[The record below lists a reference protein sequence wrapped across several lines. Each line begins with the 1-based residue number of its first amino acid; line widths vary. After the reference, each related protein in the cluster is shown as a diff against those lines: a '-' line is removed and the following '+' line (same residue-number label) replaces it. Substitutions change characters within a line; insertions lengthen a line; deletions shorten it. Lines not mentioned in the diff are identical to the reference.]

1 MKLQLKNASGASE
14 IQLSDAAF
22 GRAYN
27 EALVH
32 QVVTAYMAGGRAGTK
47 RQKSRAE
54 VRGGGKKPWSQK
66 GTGQARAGSIRSPI
80 WVGGGRAFA
89 ARPRDFSQKVN
100 RKMYRAA
107 MQSMV
112 SELIRQDRLVAVE
125 SLELSAPRT
134 KLLLGK
140 LKELGTAQAGT
151 ARALILV
158 EAFEEKLF
166 LAARNLP
173 HVEVM
178 PVGSLDPVSLVKHQ
192 TVIATVGALRM
203 LEQRLGGADL
213 IRNA

>member
-1 MKLQLKNASGASE
+1 MKVQLKNASPASE

-32 QVVTAYMAGGRAGTK
+32 QVVTAYMAAGRAGTK
-47 RQKSRAE
+47 AQKTRAE

-80 WVGGGRAFA
+80 WVGGGKTFA

-112 SELIRQDRLVAVE
+112 SELLRTERLVAVE
-125 SLELSAPRT
+125 SIELTAPKT
-134 KLLLGK
+134 KLLIAK
-140 LKELGTAQAGT
+140 LAELGLT
-151 ARALILV
+151 RALILV
-158 EAFEEKLF
+158 EAYEEKLF
-166 LAARNLP
+166 LAARNIP
-173 HVEVM
+173 YVDVV
-178 PVGSLDPVSLVKHQ
+178 PVGSLDPLSLIKHDQ
-192 TVIATVGALRM
+192 VIATVGALKL
-203 LEQRLGGADL
+203 LEQRLGGAHE
-213 IRNA
+213 

>member
-1 MKLQLKNASGASE
+1 MKLQLKNAASE
-14 IQLSDAAF
+14 IQLSDAAC

-32 QVVTAYMAGGRAGTK
+32 QVVTAYMAGARAGTK

-54 VRGGGKKPWSQK
+54 VSGGGRKPWSQK
-66 GTGQARAGSIRSPI
+66 GTGQARVGSIRSPL

-112 SELIRQDRLVAVE
+112 SELIRQDRLLAVE
-125 SLELSAPRT
+125 NLEVSAPRT
-134 KLLLGK
+134 KLLTAK
-140 LKELGTAQAGT
+140 LAELGAS
-151 ARALILV
+151 RALILV
-158 EAFEEKLF
+158 EAYEEKLF
-166 LAARNLP
+166 LAARNIP

-178 PVGSLDPVSLVKHQ
+178 PVASLDPLSLIKHDK
-192 TVIATVGALRM
+192 VIATVGALRL
-203 LEQRLGGADL
+203 LEQRLGGAHE
-213 IRNA
+213 

>member
-1 MKLQLKNASGASE
+1 MKLELRNAKPAGE
-14 IQLSDAAF
+14 IQLSDESF

-32 QVVTAYMAGGRAGTK
+32 QVVTAYMAAGRSGTK
-47 RQKSRAE
+47 AQKTRAE

-66 GTGQARAGSIRSPI
+66 GTGQARSGSIRSPI
-80 WVGGGRAFA
+80 WVGGGRTFA
-89 ARPRDFSQKVN
+89 AKPRDFSQKVN

-112 SELIRQDRLVAVE
+112 SELVRQDRLVAVQ
-125 SLELSAPRT
+125 SIDLAAPKT
-134 KLLLGK
+134 KMLVGK
-140 LKELGTAQAGT
+140 LAELGLT
-151 ARALILV
+151 RALILV

-178 PVGSLDPVSLVKHQ
+178 AVSALDPLSLIKHDKI
-192 TVIATVGALRM
+192 IATVGALKL
-203 LEQRLGGADL
+203 LEQRLGQSA
-213 IRNA
+213 

>member
-1 MKLQLKNASGASE
+1 MKLQLKNAASE

-54 VRGGGKKPWSQK
+54 VSGGGKKPHAQK
-66 GTGQARAGSIRSPI
+66 GTGSARAGSIRSPL

-89 ARPRDFSQKVN
+89 ARPRDYTQKVN

-112 SELIRQDRLVAVE
+112 SELIRQDRLLVVE
-125 SLELSAPRT
+125 NLEVSAPRT
-134 KLLLGK
+134 KLLTAK
-140 LKELGTAQAGT
+140 LAELGAS
-151 ARALILV
+151 RSLILV

-166 LAARNLP
+166 LAARNIP

-178 PVGSLDPVSLVKHQ
+178 PVASLDPLSLIKHDK
-192 TVIATVGALRM
+192 VIATVGALRL
-203 LEQRLGGADL
+203 LEQRLESKNG
-213 IRNA
+213 

>member
-1 MKLQLKNASGASE
+1 MKLQLKNGAAASE

-66 GTGQARAGSIRSPI
+66 GTGQARAGSIRSPL

-89 ARPRDFSQKVN
+89 ARPRDYSQKVN

-125 SLELSAPRT
+125 SLEISSPRT
-134 KLLLGK
+134 KVLVEK
-140 LKELGTAQAGT
+140 LKSLGLT
-151 ARALILV
+151 RALILV

-166 LAARNLP
+166 LAARNVP
-173 HVEVM
+173 HVDVM
-178 PVGSLDPVSLVKHQ
+178 PVASLDPLSLVKHDK
-192 TVIATVGALRM
+192 VLATVGALRL
-203 LEQRLGGADL
+203 LEQRLGGAHE
-213 IRNA
+213 

>member
-1 MKLQLKNASGASE
+1 MKLQLKNAAPASE
-14 IQLSDAAF
+14 IQLSDVAF

-32 QVVTAYMAGGRAGTK
+32 QVVTAYMAAGRAGTK
-47 RQKSRAE
+47 AQKTRAE

-112 SELIRQDRLVAVE
+112 SQLVREDRLFNCLCAMAAFFHFQCRFGNRQGITH
-125 SLELSAPRT
+125 APV
-134 KLLLGK
+134 
-140 LKELGTAQAGT
+140 
-151 ARALILV
+151 ARAV
-158 EAFEEKLF
+158 
-166 LAARNLP
+166 
-173 HVEVM
+173 
-178 PVGSLDPVSLVKHQ
+178 
-192 TVIATVGALRM
+192 
-203 LEQRLGGADL
+203 
-213 IRNA
+213 

>member
-1 MKLQLKNASGASE
+1 MKLQLKNGAAATE

-27 EALVH
+27 EALIH

-66 GTGQARAGSIRSPI
+66 GTGQARAGSIRSPL

-107 MQSMV
+107 MQSMI

-125 SLELSAPRT
+125 SLEVNEPRT
-134 KLLLGK
+134 KLLVEK
-140 LKELGTAQAGT
+140 LKSLGLT
-151 ARALILV
+151 RALILV
-158 EAFEEKLF
+158 EAFEENLF
-166 LAARNLP
+166 LAARNVP
-173 HVEVM
+173 YVDVM
-178 PVGSLDPVSLVKHQ
+178 AVAALDPVSLVRHDK
-192 TVIATVGALRM
+192 VLATVGALKL
-203 LEQRLGGADL
+203 LEQRLGGAHE
-213 IRNA
+213 

>member
-1 MKLQLKNASGASE
+1 MKLQLKNPGAASE

-54 VRGGGKKPWSQK
+54 VSGGGKKPWSQK
-66 GTGQARAGSIRSPI
+66 GTGQARAGSIRSPL

-112 SELIRQDRLVAVE
+112 SELIRQDRLLAVE
-125 SLELSAPRT
+125 NLELSAPRT
-134 KLLLGK
+134 KLLLGR
-140 LKELGTAQAGT
+140 LKELGLS
-151 ARALILV
+151 RALILV
-158 EAFEEKLF
+158 EAYEEKLF
-166 LAARNLP
+166 LAARNVP

-178 PVGSLDPVSLVKHQ
+178 AVASLDPLSLVKHDK
-192 TVIATVGALRM
+192 VIATVGALRM
-203 LEQRLGGADL
+203 LEQRLGGTHE
-213 IRNA
+213 

>member
-1 MKLQLKNASGASE
+1 MKLQLKNAASE

-66 GTGQARAGSIRSPI
+66 GTGQARVGSIRSPI

-112 SELIRQDRLVAVE
+112 SELIRQGRLLAVE
-125 SLELSAPRT
+125 NLEVSAPRT
-134 KLLLGK
+134 KLLTAK
-140 LKELGTAQAGT
+140 LAELGAS
-151 ARALILV
+151 RALILV
-158 EAFEEKLF
+158 EAYEEKLF
-166 LAARNLP
+166 LAARNIP

-178 PVGSLDPVSLVKHQ
+178 PVASLDPLSLIKHDK
-192 TVIATVGALRM
+192 VIATVGALRL
-203 LEQRLGGADL
+203 LEQRLGGAHE
-213 IRNA
+213 